1 MADLKKLYDE
11 VIMDHIKHARNY
23 GEMPE
28 ATAQAE
34 GVNALCGDNLTV
46 YVKVEDDVVRN
57 AGFKCECCGISM
69 ASASIMTELVAGK
82 SVSEARHIAAELL
95 ESFSEEQRQMVQNQ
109 EGQLRQVREQFRR
122 TLTQE
127 QRQMLRDRVRQTRE
141 NRDQG
146 EMGNRYGFGGN
157 GERPGRGGNGNG
169 RNGNGGN

>member
-1 MADLKKLYDE
+1 MNRLQIETRKMADLKKLYDE

-95 ESFSEEQRQMVQNQ
+95 ESFSEEHPEHDAHYGRAAVL
-109 EGQLRQVREQFRR
+109 GIVREFPSRR
-122 TLTQE
+122 NCASLAWVALNAALE
-127 QRQMLRDRVRQTRE
+127 GK
-141 NRDQG
+141 DQAVL
-146 EMGNRYGFGGN
+146 GG
-157 GERPGRGGNGNG
+157 
-169 RNGNGGN
+169 